1 MNRLGDD
8 GAQALAVALKSNTT
22 LTKLDLRGSC
32 RLPASLRCASDENI
46 ALLADNRIGND
57 GAGGRAEREQV
68 VGEHRFGRQ
77 ENTARRASSTVVD
90 ACSKIRSFFAD
101 NRIGVDGVKAV
112 AAMLASNESLDEH
125 RLSSETLLFFFNSF
139 FF

>member
-57 GAGGRAEREQV
+57 GATALAGALSVNKSLVNIGLEGKKTPHVA
-68 VGEHRFGRQ
+68 RQ
-77 ENTARRASSTVVD
+77 APSWTPAQN
-90 ACSKIRSFFAD
+90 IRSFFSQT
-101 NRIGVDGVKAV
+101 IES
-112 AAMLASNESLDEH
+112 ASTASKPWPQCSQATS
-125 RLSSETLLFFFNSF
+125 R
-139 FF
+139 